1 MNKQAF
7 LHLHGLL
14 AEVLEQYES
23 RISGD
28 LELTEYETLDTRPTS
43 IHKSKDDHKAA
54 MFALARDITSDM
66 EMDSETEP
74 VAPTAD

>member
-14 AEVLEQYES
+14 AEVSEQYES

-28 LELTEYETLDTRPTS
+28 LELDEYETLDTRPTS

-66 EMDSETEP
+66 EIDSETEP